1 MLVNFLQT
9 DKESKYKKKFFF
21 FFFFFLGGGGGG
33 GGGGYGCG
41 GAGVNIMHKCLKWHF
56 YSSRTTNVPNYS
68 EIHAQIQK
76 KWSRQA
82 QFMTILSFD
91 LQVYP

>member
-1 MLVNFLQT
+1 MCVCVW
-9 DKESKYKKKFFF
+9 
-21 FFFFFLGGGGGG
+21 GGGGGG
-33 GGGGYGCG
+33 VG
-41 GAGVNIMHKCLKWHF
+41 GAGVNIMCKCLKRHF

-76 KWSRQA
+76 KWSRQG

-91 LQVYP
+91 LQVCP